1 MSDNITT
8 SAQTKV
14 QFLIEELD
22 KTKNYSE
29 EVTDLLN
36 IVNGD
41 TPETISDEFLDTL
54 GEISRG
60 QHSVFD
66 VFSQRNVVRPM
77 EKLIV
82 RAPTFIIQG
91 TEAED
96 FFV

>member
-60 QHSVFD
+60 QHRVFD
-66 VFSQRNVVRPM
+66 VFFQRNVVRPM